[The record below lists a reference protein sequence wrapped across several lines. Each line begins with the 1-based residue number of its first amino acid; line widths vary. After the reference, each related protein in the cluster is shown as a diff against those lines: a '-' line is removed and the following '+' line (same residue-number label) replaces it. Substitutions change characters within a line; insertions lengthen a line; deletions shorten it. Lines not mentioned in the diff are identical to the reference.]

1 MDIRQFPI
9 HPIDEPVKTL
19 EQAHDVMA
27 SLVGWSAIG
36 FRGARK
42 DKGSA
47 PWNEDASQWVK
58 ERLSV
63 IPGLARADER
73 GLNAR
78 NLIRFRHAESVAL
91 MIEEEKKRWARFPE
105 LGLAPLSSL
114 VGFTVSYH
122 NNGPDNPPTMS
133 IHGETFDTPSMQNPG
148 VGGFTQQRQAQ
159 TQAFLRLRDHWDKEL
174 PESPLH
180 NILLVL
186 ANRDPQ
192 HWQADISSPQS
203 TFESLLGPALCAEF
217 VSTEM
222 ENTLPKVPEDTPS
235 KKIRSRPGR
244 L

>member
-19 EQAHDVMA
+19 EQAQAVMA

-36 FRGARK
+36 FRDARK
-42 DKGSA
+42 DEGSA
-47 PWNEDASQWVK
+47 LRNEEPSQWVK
-58 ERLSV
+58 ERLSI
-63 IPGLARADER
+63 IPGLARADEK
-73 GLNAR
+73 GLNAS

-122 NNGPDNPPTMS
+122 NNGPDDPPTMS
-133 IHGETFDTPSMQNPG
+133 LHGETFDTPLMQAPDEG
-148 VGGFTQQRQAQ
+148 DLERQREAQ
-159 TQAFLRLRDHWDKEL
+159 RKAFSRLREHWDQGL
-174 PESPLH
+174 PESPFH

-186 ANRDPQ
+186 ANRDLQ

-203 TFESLLGPALCAEF
+203 TFESLLGPALYAEF

-222 ENTLPKVPEDTPS
+222 ENTLPKVPEDAPS